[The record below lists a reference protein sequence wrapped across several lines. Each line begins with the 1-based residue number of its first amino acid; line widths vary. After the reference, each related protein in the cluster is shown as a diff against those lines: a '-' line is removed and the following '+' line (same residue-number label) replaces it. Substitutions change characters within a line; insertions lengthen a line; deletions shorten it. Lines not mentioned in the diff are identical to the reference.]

1 VRDYRGGE
9 APAFEVALFPWVT
22 LERTANSSILR
33 PKGSRFDSPGQRP
46 GTSPI
51 TTSSPKGA
59 QPSPRLVK
67 SGRPEVTARWASFFP
82 HGTYTQAFSLGYRI
96 ATLWAANSRSDRT
109 SLHVTQITAQLQ
121 KREPRPPDLRPP
133 TCEPRDSNVLKSNTG

>member
-1 VRDYRGGE
+1 VKFGLKKEEANENLFQNVQSNHAGTNLEQSVFTPKGNAVRDFREGE

-22 LERTANSSILR
+22 RERTANSSILR

-59 QPSPRLVK
+59 QP
-67 SGRPEVTARWASFFP
+67 
-82 HGTYTQAFSLGYRI
+82 
-96 ATLWAANSRSDRT
+96 
-109 SLHVTQITAQLQ
+109 
-121 KREPRPPDLRPP
+121 
-133 TCEPRDSNVLKSNTG
+133 